1 MNLGGSREHS
11 GHKGYCLA
19 AMVDILCAVL
29 SGGRWGPTVDGLP
42 AAAPAAADGEGAAA
56 QRGPPPPQEEGGVM
70 EEGGD
75 MFEAIAARDEDA
87 APTGIGHF
95 FGCLRIDGF
104 RDPGAF
110 KRTIDQWIATFRGC
124 EPVDPSQP
132 VLVPGDPE
140 WAAVDERERLGIPV
154 KYSVLADLLEVAKAS
169 GVAPPFDA
177 AAVDLSGVT
186 RVVLEKT

>member
-1 MNLGGSREHS
+1 MSGASR
-11 GHKGYCLA
+11 
-19 AMVDILCAVL
+19 
-29 SGGRWGPTVDGLP
+29 
-42 AAAPAAADGEGAAA
+42 APAVVAADTDVVPGNHCWQYERRSAAVSITSTPDVPSGLVSHA
-56 QRGPPPPQEEGGVM
+56 ESV
-70 EEGGD
+70 
-75 MFEAIAARDEDA
+75 
-87 APTGIGHF
+87 
-95 FGCLRIDGF
+95 
-104 RDPGAF
+104 
-110 KRTIDQWIATFRGC
+110 IDQWIATFRGC